1 MTNAKPAALAADQD
15 IESRLTVVQQAVDDL
30 VDTNFI
36 VEDIENELDILA
48 DEEADPEALG
58 AIHGHAITLL
68 DAQARLNAAFQTA
81 LELAAALKGQRESA
95 RQSLVE
101 LKAAISNIDTD
112 VPEINDLWQAAEE
125 SASEWLMYS
134 LYDPWEN
141 VVEQLINTTPL
152 EEEEAS
158 KLIGVLTEE
167 FDPEHYLWD
176 ELRDWVRRADE
187 FVRTGITPPI
197 GVDPD

>member
-48 DEEADPEALG
+48 DEEDDPEALG

-101 LKAAISNIDTD
+101 LKAAIANIDTD